1 MNDMTPYKFATHN
14 PQDDEEPILPP
25 RKLGECFRYMKVSFP
40 NGREFKGYNIFDVY
54 ARTLRYIGLGIAA
67 KVAYWSKYKRGGA
80 PIISTTIH
88 KEWAPRY
95 KSVEIEGYHVLQV
108 KANSYRALLN
118 KISETYNL
126 GIKVELL

>member
-14 PQDDEEPILPP
+14 PLDDEEPILP
-25 RKLGECFRYMKVSFP
+25 RR

-54 ARTLRYIGLGIAA
+54 ARALRYIGLGIAA

-95 KSVEIEGYHVLQV
+95 KSVEIDGYHVLQV

>member
-1 MNDMTPYKFATHN
+1 
-14 PQDDEEPILPP
+14 
-25 RKLGECFRYMKVSFP
+25 MKVSFP

-54 ARTLRYIGLGIAA
+54 ARTLRHIGLENAA

-80 PIISTTIH
+80 PIISTTVH
-88 KEWAPRY
+88 KEWHPRY
-95 KSVEIEGYHVLQV
+95 KSVEIDGYHVLQV

-118 KISETYNL
+118 QISVTYNL